1 MTPLRF
7 TPLALLLALLLAASP
22 PLAAAD
28 APPDVAG
35 SIGQMV
41 FGLAVVI
48 GLLLAGL
55 WLIKRLSLA
64 RGAMTGLKVLGAV
77 PVGPRERVV
86 LVEIAGKVLVLG
98 VTSANV
104 NTLHTLS
111 AEEAAGFVGPEPG
124 KAAGDFP
131 GWLKRAMERRNDAR

>member
-1 MTPLRF
+1 MTRLRF
-7 TPLALLLALLLAASP
+7 IPLALLLAASP

-55 WLIKRLSLA
+55 WLIKRLSVA
-64 RGAMTGLKVLGAV
+64 RGALTGLKVLGAV

-98 VTSANV
+98 VTQSNVSA
-104 NTLHTLS
+104 LHTLP
-111 AEEAAGFVGPEPG
+111 AEELGDTNPPDPAGRP
-124 KAAGDFP
+124 GDFG

>member
-7 TPLALLLALLLAASP
+7 THLALLLAASP

-48 GLLLAGL
+48 GLLLTGL
-55 WLIKRLSLA
+55 WLIKRLSVA
-64 RGAMTGLKVLGAV
+64 RGAMTGLKVLGAA

-98 VTSANV
+98 VTSASV

-111 AEEAAGFVGPEPG
+111 ADEAAGLVGSDPG

>member
-1 MTPLRF
+1 MTLLRF
-7 TPLALLLALLLAASP
+7 IPLALLLAAP

-28 APPDVAG
+28 TPPDVAG

-86 LVEIAGKVLVLG
+86 LVEIAGKILVLG
-98 VTSANV
+98 VTSASV
-104 NTLHTLS
+104 RTLHTLS
-111 AEEAAGFVGPEPG
+111 AEEAAGLVGPGEAG

>member
-1 MTPLRF
+1 MTVLRF
-7 TPLALLLALLLAASP
+7 IPLVLLLAASP
-22 PLAAAD
+22 PLTAAE

-55 WLIKRLSLA
+55 WLIKRLSVA
-64 RGAMTGLKVLGAV
+64 RGALTGLKVLGAV

-98 VTSANV
+98 VTSASV
-104 NTLHTLS
+104 RTLHILS
-111 AEEAAGFVGPEPG
+111 ADESANLVGPGDPG
-124 KAAGDFP
+124 KAGGDFP
-131 GWLKRAMERRNDAR
+131 GWLRRAMERRNDAR